1 MILTQE
7 QKTIGGNNFLNAL
20 GAVRREFLLKS
31 LQAPRIGPY
40 YFGYGGPP
48 KEPVRAAIVG
58 TGNEG
63 CEAMIRQSS
72 PEYLRYVAYFDLRPT
87 QLKRV
92 ANQFKKTYG
101 PDGEKVRSME
111 SWKDLLNNKDVE
123 AVVIATP
130 LWTHA
135 QLAVEAMQAGK
146 HVLCEKLMARTITDA
161 KEMVRV
167 ADQTKKI
174 LSIGHQRHYSTLY
187 ANVLEVVKSGI
198 IGDIKH
204 IRALWH
210 RNNTWEYR
218 PSEFNTANEYARAHL
233 EDKTIPRRT
242 VNGEEY
248 ILSDGWCP
256 PIPTEDIGKESDY
269 KKYGYESVEELVRW
283 RLFNRT
289 GGGLMAE
296 LGSHQLDACSLFL
309 NKVHPVAVTAFG
321 GHQYYRTRFEKA
333 RREAHDHVYCLFEMP
348 GDVTLTYTSINT
360 NSLHGYGEI
369 LYGAK
374 GTLAVMNERDIFL
387 FKEKDPNSPKGPYEQ
402 PVGTTKGADGKWNL
416 TPAVNSNL
424 SPDGVLADA
433 ALGRASW
440 FVPAGESAPFSN
452 RGYKEEIEAFADAVR
467 NPERKVRC
475 DGRVALADTVMAL
488 AANVA
493 MAERKNER
501 MEFNAKWYDPAASEV
516 PDPRPTGNGVAGR

>member
-7 QKTIGGNNFLNAL
+7 QKTIGSHNFLNAL
-20 GAVRREFLLKS
+20 GAVRRDFLLKS
-31 LQAPRIGPY
+31 LQAPRMGPY

-72 PEYLRYVAYFDLRPT
+72 PEYLRFIAYYDIRPT
-87 QLKRV
+87 QQKR
-92 ANQFKKTYG
+92 AAAQFKKSYG
-101 PDGEKVRSME
+101 NAEGQKVRLTE
-111 SWKDLLNNKDVE
+111 SWKDLLGNKDVE

-135 QLAVEAMQAGK
+135 QLAVDALRAGK

-167 ADQTKKI
+167 AEKEKKV
-174 LSIGHQRHYSTLY
+174 LAIGHQRHYSTLY
-187 ANVLEVVKSGI
+187 ANVLEVVRSGLL
-198 IGDIKH
+198 GDIKH

-218 PSEFNTANEYARAHL
+218 PSEFNTANDFARAYL
-233 EDKTIPRRT
+233 EDKTVPRRF

-256 PIPTEDIGKESDY
+256 PIPPEDQAKESEY
-269 KKYGYESVEELVRW
+269 KKFGYDSAEELVRW

-309 NKVHPVAVTAFG
+309 NKVDPVAVTAFG
-321 GHQYYRTRFEKA
+321 GDQYYHKRFPKS
-333 RREAHDHVYCLFEMP
+333 RREAHDHVYCLYEMP
-348 GDVTLTYTSINT
+348 GAVTLTYTSINT

-369 LYGAK
+369 LYGTK

-387 FKEKDPNSPKGPYEQ
+387 FKEMDPGAPKGPYEQ
-402 PVGTTKGADGKWNL
+402 SVGTVKGGDGNWTL
-416 TPAVNSNL
+416 TPAVNSAL
-424 SPDGVLADA
+424 SPDGILADA
-433 ALGRASW
+433 GLGRASW

-452 RGYKEEIEAFADAVR
+452 RGYHEEIEAFADAVR
-467 NPERKVRC
+467 NPDRKVRC

-488 AANVA
+488 AAN
-493 MAERKNER
+493 AERKNER
-501 MEFNAKWYDPAASEV
+501 IEFQTRWYDPAAPEV
-516 PDPRPTGNGVAGR
+516 PDPRPTNGVAGR